1 MARARDPRDLYEILG
16 VHHDAT
22 QDEIKKAYRRLARQ
36 LHPDV
41 NSSEEAERRFKE
53 VTGAYEILSDS
64 GRRRQYDAYGQGGP
78 MGAPFADI
86 QEIFDMFFG
95 GSPFGTTF
103 GTRTRTRGVRRSRA
117 RRGEDLFATVALTFE
132 EAAFGARRELKIEKL
147 EACGTCGGEGAAPG
161 TGPSR
166 CRTCGGSGQVQQV
179 RDSIFGTVMTS
190 MPCTICGGSGEELR
204 SPCQTCRGTGQVS
217 ATRTSP
223 ADLPPGV
230 SDGLE
235 LRIAGAGHAG
245 RAGGPPG
252 DLFLRLQ
259 VEPHPVF
266 ERRGQDLFAVLEV
279 PMVQA
284 ALGTEIE
291 IETLDGTERVEI
303 EPGTRSGT
311 TLRLRGK
318 GVPNLNRRGRGDL
331 FLSIDVDILSG
342 LKRDEREL
350 LQQLAELRNERG
362 PRLRRPEG

>member
-22 QDEIKKAYRRLARQ
+22 QDEIKRAYRRLARQ

-190 MPCTICGGSGEELR
+190 MPCTICGGSGEELL
-204 SPCQTCRGTGQVS
+204 SPCQSCHGTGQVAAKS
-217 ATRTSP
+217 TFP
-223 ADLPPGV
+223 AELPAGV

-235 LRIAGAGHAG
+235 LRIAAAGHAG
-245 RAGGPPG
+245 RAGGPTG
-252 DLFLRLQ
+252 DLYLRLQ

-279 PMVQA
+279 PMVHA
-284 ALGTEIE
+284 AIGTEVE
-291 IETLDGTERVEI
+291 VETLDGSERVEI

-311 TLRLRGK
+311 TLHLKGK

-331 FLSIDVDILSG
+331 FLTIDVDIPRG
-342 LKRDEREL
+342 LKRDERKL
-350 LQQLAELRNERG
+350 LQQLAELRRDTG